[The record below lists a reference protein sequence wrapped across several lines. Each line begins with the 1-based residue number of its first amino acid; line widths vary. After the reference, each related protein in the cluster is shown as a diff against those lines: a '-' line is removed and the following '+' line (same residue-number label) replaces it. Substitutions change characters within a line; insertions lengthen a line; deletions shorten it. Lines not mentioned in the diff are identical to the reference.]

1 MILVC
6 GALYRFVL
14 LPHPMTVMEQKP
26 LVPTLVSSCCSFC
39 TASYWRLGGGSGYLR
54 IWRSASNGPT
64 GAFVGG
70 AGPYVGI
77 IQQDRGVVVRDVVV
91 RHFYQWQ
98 VGSAAQPWVNIS
110 KAGKAVEKAATNT
123 AGA

>member
-1 MILVC
+1 MALLV
-6 GALYRFVL
+6 
-14 LPHPMTVMEQKP
+14 
-26 LVPTLVSSCCSFC
+26 
-39 TASYWRLGGGSGYLR
+39 
-54 IWRSASNGPT
+54 RSW
-64 GAFVGG
+64 GG